1 MPFPGH
7 SFNWKIDG
15 DISCYTNLKLLTYI
29 VYTDYVL
36 RMIVGQCGLDVKDPM
51 QACVFVDLDLYLV
64 GLLGEVIKPLDLG
77 LVC

>member
-1 MPFPGH
+1 
-7 SFNWKIDG
+7 
-15 DISCYTNLKLLTYI
+15 
-29 VYTDYVL
+29 
-36 RMIVGQCGLDVKDPM
+36 MIVDQCGLDVKDPM